1 MITIIWIDPKLSMKS
16 LKKILSRFLK
26 KQRFQISHLRMIF
39 AIAENQIVP
48 KSTVTAIEEEKSVVA
63 NATARIA
70 IIAQVIRIC
79 KRILTQNQKRRP
91 NTSDLFIFFI

>member
-26 KQRFQISHLRMIF
+26 KQRFQISILRMTF
-39 AIAENQIVP
+39 AIAENLIVP
-48 KSTVTAIEEEKSVVA
+48 KSTATVIEEEKYVVA

-70 IIAQVIRIC
+70 IIAPVIQIC
-79 KRILTQNQKRRP
+79 KRILTQNLKRRR
-91 NTSDLFIFFI
+91 NSSDLFIFFI